1 MRNITATDRKTN
13 GFPELAVIG
22 CGAAATYVHL
32 PALGCLRWRPQVL
45 VDPHIERAE
54 RLAERWKV
62 PRAVK
67 DVSDLA
73 AGEIEAAII
82 ATPPGLHARIGLP
95 LLDAGI
101 HLLVEKP
108 FAVSVLDARVM
119 VETAAKTGACLAVGH
134 ICRFMF
140 IYRWIKAV
148 LDAGLLG
155 NIERVEVCEGVNHHS
170 LRQGAGIKGA
180 GWNSPSYW
188 DAAMAGGGV
197 LMDAGPHVLDALLW
211 WLGPVDEVTYRDD
224 SLGGVEADARLDLTF
239 ACGATGTVELSRIRT
254 LPNTFVIVGSR
265 GRIEAAGYRSE
276 SPHRNALLRVE
287 PPALR
292 GFKLDGCHGTT
303 IWNREV
309 WEPNLPGK
317 RELGDWLQAIHSR
330 RPAFASGTSAVPVVE
345 LIERCYMNR
354 KPLTT
359 PWQAHP
365 MERAGIAEP
374 EESADHLQTRVRS
387 GTVASLSKSARQQPL
402 RSMHSASDMRRLS
415 GKTVLVTGGT
425 GFIGGRLVERLV
437 EEGAIVR
444 VAVRTFRNAA
454 RLARFAP
461 EAVQLRAF
469 DMGAENAADAVNT
482 LVAGCDTVFH
492 LAVDYAS
499 LQANVQGL
507 RLLGAACL
515 KHAVRRLVFTSSV
528 SVYWPWPDGPLDET
542 HRIIGRPG
550 DPNVPCQREVR
561 RMICEDGLR
570 ATVLQPTHVYGPF
583 GGYWTERQV
592 KMLLRGPVVLPTPD
606 DGICNPVYVDDV
618 VHAFILAAVRDE
630 AVGETFLI
638 SGAEPTTWSEFYRHY
653 ARAVGRTGGIRLY
666 SRQEIRVREM
676 TSLQGLLRVLRRYA
690 ARRPRMLALLRT
702 IKRLARRSLR
712 PIKPLVRP
720 GVEVVRRWRAVR
732 GFGERIDGREILPS
746 DADRD
751 LFASQ
756 CSVRIA
762 KARSLLGYE
771 PVFSLERGMELTTA
785 YIRWAYGH
793 LCLDPAE
800 SQQTEAEPAAIVRR
814 AWLRLRS
821 RRLVRN
827 PKASP
832 VKGK

>member
-374 EESADHLQTRVRS
+374 EESADHLQTRVHS

-444 VAVRTFRNAA
+444 VAVRTFRNVA

-469 DMGAENAADAVNT
+469 DMGAENVADAVNT

-499 LQANVQGL
+499 FQANVQGL

-550 DPNVPCQREVR
+550 DPNVLCQREMR
-561 RMICEDGLR
+561 RMICEDGLQ
-570 ATVLQPTHVYGPF
+570 ATVLQPTHGYGSF
-583 GGYWTERQV
+583 GGYWTDRQV
-592 KMLLRGPVVLPTPD
+592 AMFLTGPVVLPAPD
-606 DGICNPVYVDDV
+606 DGLCNAVYVDDV
-618 VHAFILAAVRDE
+618 VQALILAAVRDE

-638 SGAEPTTWSEFYRHY
+638 SGAGPTTWSEFYGYY
-653 ARAVGRTGGIRLY
+653 ARAVGRADGIRLY
-666 SRQEIRVREM
+666 SRKKIRVHEM
-676 TSLQGLLRVLRRYA
+676 TSPRGLLRVLQRYTVQ
-690 ARRPRMLALLRT
+690 RPRLLT
-702 IKRLARRSLR
+702 LFGSLKRLASGSLR

-720 GVEVVRRWRAVR
+720 GVKVVRRWRAVR
-732 GFGERIDGREILPS
+732 NFGAHIGMQEILPS
-746 DADRD
+746 DADLD
-751 LFASQ
+751 LFASRG
-756 CSVRIA
+756 SVQID
-762 KARSLLGYE
+762 KARHLLGYE
-771 PVFSLERGMELTTA
+771 PVFSLKRGMELTTA

-793 LCLDPAE
+793 RYPGPAE
-800 SQQTEAEPAAIVRR
+800 GQQTEAEC
-814 AWLRLRS
+814 S
-821 RRLVRN
+821 
-827 PKASP
+827 
-832 VKGK
+832 

>member
-1 MRNITATDRKTN
+1 MHGVTATSRKTN
-13 GFPELAVIG
+13 GLPRLAVIG
-22 CGAAATYVHL
+22 CGAAATYIHL
-32 PALGCLRWRPQVL
+32 PALDRLRWRPQVL
-45 VDPHIERAE
+45 IDPCIERAE

-62 PRAVK
+62 PRVVE

-73 AGEIEAAII
+73 ADEIEAAII
-82 ATPPGLHARIGLP
+82 ATPPSLHARVGRP
-95 LLDAGI
+95 LLDAGV

-108 FAVSVLDARVM
+108 FAISARDARAM

-155 NIERVEVCEGVNHHS
+155 NIARVEVREGVNHHS
-170 LRQGAGIKGA
+170 LRQSAGIKGA
-180 GWNSPSYW
+180 GWNSPGYW
-188 DAAMAGGGV
+188 DAAMSGGGV

-224 SLGGVEADARLDLTF
+224 SLGGVEADARLALTF

-265 GRIEAAGYRSE
+265 GRIEAAGQRSE

-292 GFKLDGCHGTT
+292 RFKLDGCHGTT

-317 RELGDWLQAIHSR
+317 RELGDWLQAIHSG
-330 RPAFASGTSAVPVVE
+330 RPAFASGASAVPVVE

-365 MERAGIAEP
+365 MERAGTAEP
-374 EESADHLQTRVRS
+374 EESADHLQTRVHS

-402 RSMHSASDMRRLS
+402 RRVHSAPDRRHLS

-437 EEGAIVR
+437 EEGATVR
-444 VAVRTFRNAA
+444 VAVRGFRNAA

-461 EAVQLRAF
+461 EVVQLRAF
-469 DMGAENAADAVNT
+469 DMGAENADDAVNT

-542 HRIIGRPG
+542 HRIVGQSWN
-550 DPNVPCQREVR
+550 PNVPCQREVR
-561 RMICEDGLR
+561 RMIREDGLQ

-592 KMLLRGPVVLPTPD
+592 AMFLAGSVVLPTPD
-606 DGICNPVYVDDV
+606 DGICNAVYVDDV
-618 VHAFILAAVRDE
+618 VHAVVLAAVRDE
-630 AVGETFLI
+630 AVGETLLI
-638 SGAEPTTWSEFYRHY
+638 SGARPAPWSEFYGHY
-653 ARAVGRTGGIRLY
+653 ARAVGRADGIRLY
-666 SRQEIRVREM
+666 SRKSINARAM
-676 TSLQGLLRVLRRYA
+676 TTPRGLLRVLQRYA
-690 ARRPRMLALLRT
+690 VRHPRLLT
-702 IKRLARRSLR
+702 LLGSLKRLASGSLR

-720 GVEVVRRWRAVR
+720 GVKVVRRWRAVR
-732 GFGERIDGREILPS
+732 NFGERIGTRKILPS
-746 DADRD
+746 DADLD
-751 LFASQ
+751 LFASRG
-756 CSVRIA
+756 SVQID
-762 KARSLLGYE
+762 KARHLLGYE

-785 YIRWAYGH
+785 YIRWAHGH
-793 LCLDPAE
+793 RYPGPAE
-800 SQQTEAEPAAIVRR
+800 GQQTEAEC
-814 AWLRLRS
+814 S
-821 RRLVRN
+821 
-827 PKASP
+827 
-832 VKGK
+832 

>member
-1 MRNITATDRKTN
+1 MHGITVTGRKTS
-13 GFPELAVIG
+13 GLPRLAVIG
-22 CGAAATYVHL
+22 CGAAATYIHL
-32 PALGCLRWRPQVL
+32 PALDRLGWRPQVL
-45 VDPHIERAE
+45 IDPCIERAE

-62 PRAVK
+62 PRVVE

-73 AGEIEAAII
+73 VDEIEAAII
-82 ATPPGLHARIGLP
+82 ATPPSLHARVGRP
-95 LLDAGI
+95 LLDVGV

-108 FAVSVLDARVM
+108 FAISARDARVM

-134 ICRFMF
+134 ICRFTF

-155 NIERVEVCEGVNHHS
+155 NIERVEVREGVNHHS
-170 LRQGAGIKGA
+170 LRQSAGIKGA
-180 GWNSPSYW
+180 GWNSPGYW
-188 DAAMAGGGV
+188 DAAMSGGGV

-211 WLGPVDEVTYRDD
+211 WLGPVGEVTYCDD

-254 LPNTFVIVGSR
+254 LPNTFVIVGSQ
-265 GRIEAAGYRSE
+265 GRIEAAGQRSE
-276 SPHRNALLRVE
+276 SLHRNALLRVE

-292 GFKLDGCHGTT
+292 RFKLDGCHGTT

-317 RELGDWLQAIHSR
+317 RELGDWLQAIHSG
-330 RPAFASGTSAVPVVE
+330 RPAFASGASAVPVVE

-354 KPLTT
+354 RPLTT

-374 EESADHLQTRVRS
+374 EESADRLQTRVHS

-402 RSMHSASDMRRLS
+402 RSVHSAPDMRGLS

-444 VAVRTFRNAA
+444 VAVRRFRNAA

-542 HRIIGRPG
+542 HRIVGQSWN
-550 DPNVPCQREVR
+550 PNVPCQREVR
-561 RMICEDGLR
+561 RMIREDGLQ

-592 KMLLRGPVVLPTPD
+592 AMFLAGPVVLPAPD
-606 DGICNPVYVDDV
+606 DGICNAVYVDDV
-618 VHAFILAAVRDE
+618 VHALSLAAVRDE

-638 SGAEPTTWSEFYRHY
+638 SGARPATWSEFYGPY
-653 ARAVGRTGGIRLY
+653 ARAVGRADGICLD
-666 SRQEIRVREM
+666 SRKSINARAM
-676 TSLQGLLRVLRRYA
+676 TTPRGLLRVLQRYA
-690 ARRPRMLALLRT
+690 VRHPRLLT
-702 IKRLARRSLR
+702 LLGSLKRLASGSLR

-720 GVEVVRRWRAVR
+720 GVKVVRRWRAVR
-732 GFGERIDGREILPS
+732 HFGARIGTRKILPS
-746 DADRD
+746 DADLN
-751 LFASQ
+751 LFASRG
-756 CSVRIA
+756 SVQID
-762 KARSLLGYE
+762 KARRLLGYE

-785 YIRWAYGH
+785 YIRWAHGH
-793 LCLDPAE
+793 RYPGPDE
-800 SQQTEAEPAAIVRR
+800 GQQTEAEC
-814 AWLRLRS
+814 S
-821 RRLVRN
+821 
-827 PKASP
+827 
-832 VKGK
+832 

>member
-1 MRNITATDRKTN
+1 MHNVTATSRKTN
-13 GFPELAVIG
+13 GFPRLAVIG

-32 PALGCLRWRPQVL
+32 PALGRLGWQPQVL
-45 VDPHIERAE
+45 VDPCIERAE

-62 PRAVK
+62 SRVVE

-73 AGEIEAAII
+73 ADEIEAAII
-82 ATPPGLHARIGLP
+82 ATPPSLHARVGLP
-95 LLDAGI
+95 LLDAGV

-108 FAVSVLDARVM
+108 FAISARDARAM

-155 NIERVEVCEGVNHHS
+155 NIERVEVREGVNHHS
-170 LRQGAGIKGA
+170 LRQGAGVKGA
-180 GWNSPSYW
+180 GWNSPGYW
-188 DAAMAGGGV
+188 DATMAGGGV
-197 LMDAGPHVLDALLW
+197 LMDAGSHVLDTLLW

-239 ACGATGTVELSRIRT
+239 ACGAAGTVELSRIRT

-265 GRIEAAGYRSE
+265 GRIEAAGHRSE

-287 PPALR
+287 PPVLR
-292 GFKLDGCHGTT
+292 RFKLDGCHGTT

-309 WEPNLPGK
+309 WDPNLPGK
-317 RELGDWLQAIHSR
+317 RELGDWLQAIRSR
-330 RPAFASGTSAVPVVE
+330 RPVFVAGASAVPVVE
-345 LIERCYMNR
+345 LIERCYMDRN
-354 KPLTT
+354 PLTT

-365 MERAGIAEP
+365 MEEAGIAEP
-374 EESADHLQTRVRS
+374 EESADHLQTRVHS
-387 GTVASLSKSARQQPL
+387 GTVASLSKGARQQPL
-402 RSMHSASDMRRLS
+402 RSVHSAPDMRRLS

-437 EEGAIVR
+437 EVGATVR
-444 VAVRTFRNAA
+444 VAVRGFRNAA

-492 LAVDYAS
+492 LAVDYA
-499 LQANVQGL
+499 LPQANVQGL

-542 HRIIGRPG
+542 HKIVGQSWN
-550 DPNVPCQREVR
+550 PNVSCQQEVR
-561 RMICEDGLR
+561 RMIREDGLQ

-592 KMLLRGPVVLPTPD
+592 EMFLTGPVVLPAPD
-606 DGICNPVYVDDV
+606 DGICNAVYVDDV
-618 VHAFILAAVRDE
+618 VHALSLAAVRDE

-638 SGAEPTTWSEFYRHY
+638 SGARPTTWSELYGHY
-653 ARAVGRTGGIRLY
+653 ARAVGHADGIRLY
-666 SRQEIRVREM
+666 PRKNIRAREM
-676 TSLQGLLRVLRRYA
+676 TSLQGLRRVLQRYA
-690 ARRPRMLALLRT
+690 VRHPCMLALLGSL
-702 IKRLARRSLR
+702 KRLASGSLR
-712 PIKPLVRP
+712 PIKPFTRP
-720 GVEVVRRWRAVR
+720 GVKVVRRWRAVR
-732 GFGERIDGREILPS
+732 NFGARIGAREILPS
-746 DADRD
+746 DADLD
-751 LFASQ
+751 LFASR
-756 CSVRIA
+756 CSVQID
-762 KARSLLGYE
+762 KARRLLGYE

-785 YIRWAYGH
+785 YIRWAHGH
-793 LCLDPAE
+793 RYRGAVE
-800 SQQTEAEPAAIVRR
+800 VQQTEAEHSQQCCHGRR
-814 AWLRLRS
+814 
-821 RRLVRN
+821 
-827 PKASP
+827 
-832 VKGK
+832 

>member
-1 MRNITATDRKTN
+1 MLSIAATGRKTN
-13 GFPELAVIG
+13 RFPGLAVIG

-32 PALGCLRWRPQVL
+32 PALGHLEWRPQVL
-45 VDPHIERAE
+45 IDPCTGRAE

-62 PRAVK
+62 SRVVE

-73 AGEIEAAII
+73 ADEIEAAVI
-82 ATPPGLHARIGLP
+82 AAPPSLHARIGLP
-95 LLDAGI
+95 LLEAGV

-108 FAVSVLDARVM
+108 FAINARDARAM
-119 VETAAKTGACLAVGH
+119 VETAARTGACLAVGH

-140 IYRWIKAV
+140 LYRWIKAV
-148 LDAGLLG
+148 LDAGKLG
-155 NIERVEVCEGVNHHS
+155 TIERVEVREGVNHHS

-188 DAAMAGGGV
+188 DAAMSGGGV

-211 WLGPVDEVTYRDD
+211 WLGPVDDVTYRDD

-239 ACGATGTVELSRIRT
+239 ACGATGAVELSRIRT
-254 LPNTFVIVGSR
+254 LPNTIVIVGSR
-265 GRIEAAGYRSE
+265 GRIEAAGHRSE
-276 SPHRNALLRVE
+276 SPLRNALLRVE
-287 PPALR
+287 PPALHR
-292 GFKLDGCHGTT
+292 FKLDGCYGPA

-309 WEPNLPGK
+309 WDPNLPGK
-317 RELGDWLQAIHSR
+317 RELGDWLQAIRSR
-330 RPAFASGTSAVPVVE
+330 RPAFASGASAVPVVE

-354 KPLTT
+354 EPLTT
-359 PWQAHP
+359 PWQAFP
-365 MERAGIAEP
+365 MEKAKNTEP
-374 EESADHLQTRVRS
+374 EESAERLQTRVRS
-387 GTVASLSKSARQQPL
+387 GMAASQSKRAGHQPL
-402 RSMHSASDMRRLS
+402 RRVHSAPDMRRLR

-444 VAVRTFRNAA
+444 VAVHGFRNAA

-528 SVYWPWPDGPLDET
+528 SVYWPWPDGSLDET
-542 HRIIGRPG
+542 HQIVGQPWN
-550 DPNVPCQREVR
+550 PNVSCQQEVR
-561 RMICEDGLR
+561 RMIREDGLQ

-592 KMLLRGPVVLPTPD
+592 EMFLAGPVVLRAPD
-606 DGICNPVYVDDV
+606 DGICNAVYVDDV
-618 VHAFILAAVRDE
+618 VQALVLAAVRDE

-638 SGAEPTTWSEFYRHY
+638 SGPGPTTWSEFYGHY
-653 ARAVGRTGGIRLY
+653 GRAVGRANGIRLY
-666 SRQEIRVREM
+666 SCKKIRAREM
-676 TSLQGLLRVLRRYA
+676 TSPWGLLRVLQRYA
-690 ARRPRMLALLRT
+690 VQRPRLFTLFGSL
-702 IKRLARRSLR
+702 KRLARGSLH
-712 PIKPLVRP
+712 PIKPLVHP
-720 GVEVVRRWRAVR
+720 GVKIARRWHAAL
-732 GFGERIDGREILPS
+732 GFEKHIGTREILPS
-746 DADRD
+746 DPDLA

-756 CSVRIA
+756 CSVQIA
-762 KARSLLGYE
+762 KARRLLGYE
-771 PVFSLERGMELTTA
+771 PVFSLKRGMELTTA
-785 YIRWAYGH
+785 YIRWAHSH
-793 LCLDPAE
+793 LGPG
-800 SQQTEAEPAAIVRR
+800 P
-814 AWLRLRS
+814 
-821 RRLVRN
+821 
-827 PKASP
+827 
-832 VKGK
+832 

>member
-1 MRNITATDRKTN
+1 MHNITATGRKTN
-13 GFPELAVIG
+13 GFPGLAVIG

-32 PALGCLRWRPQVL
+32 PALGHLAWRPQVL
-45 VDPHIERAE
+45 IDPCTGRAE

-62 PRAVK
+62 SRVVE

-73 AGEIEAAII
+73 ADEIEAAVI
-82 ATPPGLHARIGLP
+82 AAPPSLHARIGLP
-95 LLDAGI
+95 LLEAGV

-108 FAVSVLDARVM
+108 FAINARDARAM
-119 VETAAKTGACLAVGH
+119 VETAARTGACLAVGH

-155 NIERVEVCEGVNHHS
+155 TIERVEVREGVNHHS

-188 DAAMAGGGV
+188 DAAMSGGGV

-254 LPNTFVIVGSR
+254 LPNTIVIVGSR
-265 GRIEAAGYRSE
+265 GRIEAAGHRSE
-276 SPHRNALLRVE
+276 SPLRNALLRVE
-287 PPALR
+287 PPALGR
-292 GFKLDGCHGTT
+292 FKFDGCHGTT
-303 IWNREV
+303 LWNREV
-309 WEPNLPGK
+309 WDPNLPGK
-317 RELGDWLQAIHSR
+317 KQLNDWLQAIHSG
-330 RPAFASGTSAVPVVE
+330 RPAFASGASAVPVVE

-359 PWQAHP
+359 PWQAFP
-365 MERAGIAEP
+365 MEKAKNTEP
-374 EESADHLQTRVRS
+374 EESVERLQTRVHS
-387 GTVASLSKSARQQPL
+387 GTAASQSKRAGPQPL
-402 RSMHSASDMRRLS
+402 RSVHSAPDLRRLS

-444 VAVRTFRNAA
+444 VAVHGFRNAA

-469 DMGAENAADAVNT
+469 DMGAENAADAVET

-528 SVYWPWPDGPLDET
+528 SVYWPWLDGSLDET
-542 HRIIGRPG
+542 HQIVGQSWN
-550 DPNVPCQREVR
+550 PNVSCQREVS
-561 RMICEDGLR
+561 RMIREDGLQ

-592 KMLLRGPVVLPTPD
+592 ETFLDGPVVLPTPD
-606 DGICNPVYVDDV
+606 DGICNAVYVDDV
-618 VHAFILAAVRDE
+618 VHALSLAAVREE

-638 SGAEPTTWSEFYRHY
+638 SGAGPTTWSEFYGHY
-653 ARAVGRTGGIRLY
+653 ARAVGHADGVRLY
-666 SRQEIRVREM
+666 SRKEIRAREL
-676 TSLQGLLRVLRRYA
+676 TSPLGLLRVLQRYA
-690 ARRPRMLALLRT
+690 MRHSRTWTLLGSL
-702 IKRLARRSLR
+702 KRLASGRLR

-720 GVEVVRRWRAVR
+720 VVKVVRRWRAVR
-732 GFGERIDGREILPS
+732 DFGTRIGAREILPS
-746 DADRD
+746 DVDLD
-751 LFASQ
+751 LFASRGLVQ
-756 CSVRIA
+756 ID
-762 KARSLLGYE
+762 KARRLLGYE
-771 PVFSLERGMELTTA
+771 PVFSLKRGMELTTA
-785 YIRWAYGH
+785 YIRWAHGH
-793 LCLDPAE
+793 RYPGPVE
-800 SQQTEAEPAAIVRR
+800 IQQTEADC
-814 AWLRLRS
+814 S
-821 RRLVRN
+821 
-827 PKASP
+827 
-832 VKGK
+832 